1 VRIPSVA
8 CNVTA
13 APSHNAPL
21 TAAVPARERTASN
34 ACRTPRLSVYENPR
48 TLYSPDY
55 AEVSEVSYARRL
67 IRTPVLPAYS
77 AAPGYY
83 ERAYSYDDAAPYYDG
98 AYVSYWDG
106 GLPYGCGIYSYC

>member
-1 VRIPSVA
+1 MPSVA

-55 AEVSEVSYARRL
+55 AEVSEVSYIRRS

-77 AAPGYY
+77 AVPGYY
-83 ERAYSYDDAAPYYDG
+83 ERAYPYDGVAPYYDG
-98 AYVSYWDG
+98 ADVSYWG